1 MTKRSSKP
9 TVRQWQDLRASEERT
24 VTALRAVRD
33 DPECLWILCGRDCV
47 GLVGRDAA
55 AKLGLH
61 AGSILD
67 AALIERSDAEVRWR
81 LARRDAVRM
90 LAARSYARRGLADAL
105 VRKGHERTQAN
116 EAAGWAADRGFI
128 DDARFAEVAVRNEL
142 ARRPAARKL
151 LESKLRAKG
160 VGPEDAARA
169 IDDALGPRDELEDA
183 IRIARTA
190 VRSLSRSHQR
200 EVVQRRVVGR
210 LGRRGFSG
218 EVARRA
224 VERALLEVAG

>member
-1 MTKRSSKP
+1 MTRRSSKP
-9 TVRQWQDLRASEERT
+9 TVRHWEDLRGSEART

-33 DPECLWILCGRDCV
+33 DPECLWVLCDRNRV
-47 GLVGRDAA
+47 GLLGRETVAR
-55 AKLGLH
+55 LGLR

-67 AALIERSDAEVRWR
+67 AALIERVDAEVRWR

-90 LAARSYARRGLADAL
+90 LAARSYTRRGLADAL
-105 VRKGHERTQAN
+105 VRKGHERADAN
-116 EAAGWAADRGFI
+116 GVAGWAADRGFI
-128 DDARFAEVAVRNEL
+128 DDARFAEVLVRNEL
-142 ARRPAARKL
+142 ARRPAGRRL

-169 IDDALGPRDELEDA
+169 IDNALGPRDELEDA

-200 EVVQRRVVGR
+200 EVVQRRAVGR

-224 VERALLEVAG
+224 VERALREVSG

>member
-1 MTKRSSKP
+1 MTKGASKP
-9 TVRQWQDLRASEERT
+9 TIRQWQDLRGSDGQT

-33 DPECLWILCGRDCV
+33 DPESVWILCGRDCV
-47 GLVGRDAA
+47 GLIGRETAT
-55 AKLGLH
+55 KLGLH
-61 AGSILD
+61 AGSVLD
-67 AALIERSDAEVRWR
+67 AALIERADAEVRWR
-81 LARRDAVRM
+81 LARRDALRM

-105 VRKGHERTQAN
+105 VRKGHDRADASTT
-116 EAAGWAADRGFI
+116 AAWAADRGFI
-128 DDARFAEVAVRNEL
+128 DDARFAEVTVRNEL
-142 ARRPAARKL
+142 ARRPAGRKL
-151 LESKLRAKG
+151 LEAKLRAKG

-169 IDDALGPRDELEDA
+169 IDAALGPRDELEDA

-190 VRSLSRSHQR
+190 VRSLSRSHAR

-224 VERALLEVAG
+224 VERVLQEAG